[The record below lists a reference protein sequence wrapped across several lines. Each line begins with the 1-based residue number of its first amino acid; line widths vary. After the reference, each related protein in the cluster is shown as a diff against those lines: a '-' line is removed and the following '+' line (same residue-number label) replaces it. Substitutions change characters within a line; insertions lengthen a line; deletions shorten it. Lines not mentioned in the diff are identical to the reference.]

1 MFRNFFISACRHLN
15 NNRTYTLL
23 NIFGLVIGV
32 VVCLLIG
39 VWLQGELSFDDFHP
53 DGDKIFRVTNT
64 FKSESESFSQAPSG
78 VALGAQLPKLLPV
91 VKSACR
97 VFNFEYKFKAG
108 NNEFFESNTV
118 LADSNFFS
126 FFGFKLDQGEK
137 TKVLNS
143 PSQLVLSEKMAIK
156 YFGTSSG
163 IVGKTMLMD
172 GRPMTVAGIAENPP
186 VNSHIQYD
194 IVVPYSNFRNY
205 ALARFKHDLD
215 NDWVGGWPLT
225 YVQITEPGKWKE
237 AEKQINALVAK
248 FSEKDRKENKMSY
261 QYFLQSIREIH
272 LKSHLRYDA
281 ANNGSLSTVNIFS
294 IVGIIVLLL
303 ACINYINLTTAA
315 AIKRAK
321 ETSVRKVVGATRA
334 QLIIQFYL
342 ETFIICTFAVFL
354 GLILFKSILPA
365 FSTWLGHP
373 YYFPLLSGN
382 IIIIF
387 LFIVFI
393 STVAGLYPAAVLS
406 SFIPAAS
413 LKGIFA
419 QSKSGNIIRKSLV
432 VFQFTITIALVASIL
447 IISQQMNFIKN
458 SSLGFNDKAVIEVN
472 FNGDSIANNR
482 YTLIRNELKKDPAIL
497 NVSEHESNIIGG
509 LGNGWTTTV
518 NNKGE
523 EVSTSIYRLNVDAD
537 YFDTYNMKLVSG
549 RFFSKQ
555 IPTDSTKSVLVN
567 ESAVK
572 TFGWPTA
579 ASAIGKPFGKGNDQK
594 YVIGVVKD
602 FNFESLHKPVDALL
616 ISYTRAGNGMSVKMD
631 ATRLHEGLSQL
642 IKTWK
647 AAVPEVPLQYSFV
660 DERIAEQYGSEQK
673 MEGVFYGF
681 SGLSLLIACLGLFGL
696 SIFVVKHKIK
706 EIGIRKVLGASVA
719 GIVALLSKDFL
730 KLVLLAVLIAFP
742 LAWYFMDNWI
752 KDFAYHINIS
762 WLVFVA
768 AGVIALLIALLTVS
782 IQSIKAATAN
792 PVASLRSE

>member
-1 MFRNFFISACRHLN
+1 MFRNFFFSAWRHLK

-39 VWLQGELSFDDFHP
+39 VWLQRELSFDDFHP

-91 VKSACR
+91 VKTACR
-97 VFNFEYKFKAG
+97 VFVFEYKFKAG
-108 NNEFFESNTV
+108 NNEYFEPTTV

-126 FFGFKLDQGEK
+126 FFGFKLNQGQK

-143 PSQLVLSEKMAIK
+143 PNQLVLSEKMAIK

-163 IVGKTMLMD
+163 IVGRTMTMD
-172 GRPMTVAGIAENPP
+172 GQPMIVAGIAENPP

-194 IVVPYSNFRNY
+194 IVVPYTYFRNY
-205 ALARFKHDLD
+205 ALARWKEDLD

-225 YVQITEPGKWKE
+225 YVKITNPGKWKE
-237 AEKQINALVAK
+237 AEKQINAVVAK
-248 FSEKDRKENKMSY
+248 FSEKDWKENKMSY
-261 QYFLQSIREIH
+261 QYFLQPVRDIH
-272 LKSHLRYDA
+272 LKSHLRYDS

-303 ACINYINLTTAA
+303 ACINYINLTTAG

-321 ETSVRKVVGATRA
+321 ETSVRKVVGATKA
-334 QLIIQFYL
+334 QLVIQFFL

-354 GLILFKSILPA
+354 GVVIFKAILPA
-365 FSTWLGHP
+365 FSTWLGQP
-373 YYFPLLSGN
+373 YYFPLLSVN
-382 IIIIF
+382 ILIIF
-387 LFIVFI
+387 AFIIFI
-393 STVAGLYPAAVLS
+393 SVVAGIYPAAVLS
-406 SFIPAAS
+406 SFIPAVS

-419 QSKSGNIIRKSLV
+419 QSKSGNLIRKSLV
-432 VFQFTITIALVASIL
+432 VFQFTITIALVASII

-472 FNGDSIANNR
+472 FNGDSIANHR
-482 YTLIRNELKKDPAIL
+482 YTLIRDELMKDPAIL
-497 NVSEHESNIIGG
+497 NVSEHESNIVGG
-509 LGNGWTTTV
+509 LGNGWTTTE

-523 EVSTSIYRLNVDAD
+523 EVSTSIYRMNVDAD
-537 YFDTYNMKLVSG
+537 YFDTYSMKLIAG

-555 IPTDSTKSVLVN
+555 FPTDSAKSVLVN

-579 ASAIGKPFGKGNDQK
+579 ASAIGKPFGKGNDRK
-594 YVIGVVKD
+594 YVIGVMKD

-616 ISYTRAGNGMSVKMD
+616 IAYTRSGNGMSIKMD
-631 ATRLHEGLSQL
+631 AAHLHDGLNRL

-673 MEGVFYGF
+673 MEGIFYGF
-681 SGLSLLIACLGLFGL
+681 SGLSLLIACVGLFGL
-696 SIFVVKHKIK
+696 SIFIVKHKIK
-706 EIGIRKVLGASVA
+706 EIGIRKVLGASVT
-719 GIVALLSKDFL
+719 GIVTLLSKDFL

-742 LAWYFMDNWI
+742 LAWYFMNNWI
-752 KDFAYHINIS
+752 KDFAYHIDIS
-762 WLVFVA
+762 WPVFVA
-768 AGVIALLIALLTVS
+768 AGIIALLIALLTVS
-782 IQSIKAATAN
+782 IQSIKAAIAN
-792 PVASLRSE
+792 PIISLRSE

>member
-1 MFRNFFISACRHLN
+1 MFRNFFISAWRHLN

-97 VFNFEYKFKAG
+97 VFNVEYKFKAG

-126 FFGFKLDQGEK
+126 FFGFKLNQGEK

-143 PSQLVLSEKMAIK
+143 PNQLVLSEKMAIK
-156 YFGTSSG
+156 YFGASSG
-163 IVGKTMLMD
+163 IIGKTMLMD
-172 GRPMTVAGIAENPP
+172 GRPMTVAGISENPP
-186 VNSHIQYD
+186 ANSHIQYD
-194 IVVPYSNFRNY
+194 IVLPYSNFRNY

-215 NDWVGGWPLT
+215 NDWVGGWPWT
-225 YVQITEPGKWKE
+225 YVQITGPGKWKE
-237 AEKQINALVAK
+237 AEKQINAVVAK
-248 FSEKDRKENKMSY
+248 FSEKDWKENKMSY
-261 QYFLQSIREIH
+261 QYFLQPIREIH

-334 QLIIQFYL
+334 QLIIQFFL

-354 GLILFKSILPA
+354 GLILFKTILPS

-393 STVAGLYPAAVLS
+393 SVVAGIYPAAVLS
-406 SFIPAAS
+406 SFIPAVS

-472 FNGDSIANNR
+472 FNGDSVANQR
-482 YTLIRNELKKDPAIL
+482 YTLIRNELKKDAAIL

-509 LGNGWTTTV
+509 LGNGWTTTI

-537 YFDTYNMKLVSG
+537 YFDTYNMKLVTG

-579 ASAIGKPFGKGNDQK
+579 ESAIGKPFGKGDDRK
-594 YVIGVVKD
+594 FVIGVVKD

-616 ISYTRAGNGMSVKMD
+616 ISYTRAGNGMSVKID
-631 ATRLHEGLSQL
+631 AARLHDGLSHL

-647 AAVPEVPLQYSFV
+647 AFVPEVPLQYSFV
-660 DERIAEQYGSEQK
+660 DEKIAEQYGSEQK
-673 MEGVFYGF
+673 MEGIFYGF

-742 LAWYFMDNWI
+742 LAWYFMDSWI
-752 KDFAYHINIS
+752 REFAYHINIS

-768 AGVIALLIALLTVS
+768 AGVIALLIALFTVS

>member
-1 MFRNFFISACRHLN
+1 MFRNFFLSAWRHLN

-39 VWLQGELSFDDFHP
+39 VWLQRELSFDDFHP

-97 VFNFEYKFKAG
+97 VFIFEYKFKAG

-126 FFGFKLDQGEK
+126 FFGFKLNQGEK

-143 PSQLVLSEKMAIK
+143 PNQLVLSEKMAIK

-163 IVGKTMLMD
+163 IIGKTMLMD

-194 IVVPYSNFRNY
+194 IVIPYSNFRNY
-205 ALARFKHDLD
+205 ALTRWKQDLD
-215 NDWVGGWPLT
+215 NDWVGGWPWT
-225 YVQITEPGKWKE
+225 YVQITERGKWKE
-237 AEKQINALVAK
+237 AEKQINAVVAK
-248 FSEKDRKENKMSY
+248 YSEKDWKENKMSY
-261 QYFLQSIREIH
+261 QYFLQPIREIH

-334 QLIIQFYL
+334 QLIVQFFL

-354 GLILFKSILPA
+354 GLILFKTILPA

-373 YYFPLLSGN
+373 YNFPLLSGN

-393 STVAGLYPAAVLS
+393 SVVAGIYPAAVLS
-406 SFIPAAS
+406 SFIPAVS

-419 QSKSGNIIRKSLV
+419 QSKSGNFIRKSLV

-472 FNGDSIANNR
+472 FNGDSVANQR

-509 LGNGWTTTV
+509 LGNGWTTTI

-537 YFDTYNMKLVSG
+537 YFDTYNMKLVAG

-555 IPTDSTKSVLVN
+555 IPTDSSKSVLVN

-579 ASAIGKPFGKGNDQK
+579 ESAIGKPFGKGDDRK
-594 YVIGVVKD
+594 FVIGVVKD

-631 ATRLHEGLSQL
+631 AARLHEGLSHL

-647 AAVPEVPLQYSFV
+647 ANVPEVPLQYSFV

-673 MEGVFYGF
+673 MEGIFYGF

-706 EIGIRKVLGASVA
+706 EIGIRKVLGASVG
-719 GIVALLSKDFL
+719 GIVTLLSKDFL

-752 KDFAYHINIS
+752 KEFAYHINIS
-762 WLVFVA
+762 WLVFVT
-768 AGVIALLIALLTVS
+768 AGIIALLIALLTVS